1 MAAFSAANRD
11 AAGKPQCFNFWRR
24 APAVTPS
31 VVLLTRERRI
41 ELCAIA
47 LRVSTLRSTR
57 ATSWQA
63 LVRSRARSLRPLI
76 QSAIGMC
83 KPHQRCADN
92 RFHHAGCVCRISRHA
107 SYILRWVRY
116 LSTNRM
122 FTPHLSTCELH
133 PGCVCVCRIVAGG
146 IP

>member
-11 AAGKPQCFNFWRR
+11 AAGKPRCFNFWRQ

-57 ATSWQA
+57 ATSRQA
-63 LVRSRARSLRPLI
+63 LVRFTREESSPSDPVRHRDVQAAPKMCR
-76 QSAIGMC
+76 QSIPPCRMC
-83 KPHQRCADN
+83 MPH
-92 RFHHAGCVCRISRHA
+92 
-107 SYILRWVRY
+107 
-116 LSTNRM
+116 LSTCELHTEVGSILVHQRM